1 MFGRRSLLAFLGN
14 LRCLWSPDLEFPQ
27 IRQRHPKQ
35 GNRGQGQ
42 NPQREHRVDGNA
54 MDREQITP

>member
-1 MFGRRSLLAFLGN
+1 MGDKEPGQDRDELVSDF
-14 LRCLWSPDLEFPQ
+14 EFPQ

-35 GNRGQGQ
+35 GHRGQGQ

-54 MDREQITP
+54 MDREQV